1 MSPWFSSLAEFLSM
15 SGYGGYVW
23 PCFLLG
29 FGAVVLNAWLAK
41 RALSDAREQARR
53 RLEMNP

>member
-1 MSPWFSSLAEFLSM
+1 VNSSFASFAEFIAM
-15 SGYGGYVW
+15 SGYGKYVW

-29 FGAVVLNAWLAK
+29 FGAVVLNAWLAV
-41 RALSDAREQARR
+41 RALAAAKLAAKR

>member
-1 MSPWFSSLAEFLSM
+1 MSPWFSTLGEFFAM

-23 PCFLLG
+23 SSFLLG
-29 FGAVVLNAWLAK
+29 FGAVILNAWLAS
-41 RALSDAREQARR
+41 RSLAGAREQARR